1 MTLLVRLE
9 YQISIQGT
17 VYIQHIDE
25 QRDKGMIGGP
35 YVIRILQV
43 GTVRFQNRAVLM
55 LSLIHI

>member
-55 LSLIHI
+55 